1 MKNEINILIESL
13 EKKKEILNEILANS
27 EKQLEIINSEQ
38 PDLEEFDRSVDQKT
52 ELVQKMDQNDQGFD
66 RVFNRIKNALIDDQA
81 QYSAEIRT
89 MQGLIRE
96 ILDLGSEI
104 HNTET
109 RTQDSLGRYLKDN
122 KSRLRKGRRDSKA
135 VFDYYKQASQTKYV
149 TPMFMD
155 QKQ

>member
-27 EKQLEIINSEQ
+27 EKQFEIINSEQ

-109 RTQDSLGRYLKDN
+109 RTQASLGQYLKDN

>member
-1 MKNEINILIESL
+1 MRNEINILIESL
-13 EKKKEILNEILANS
+13 EKKKEILNEILTNS

-81 QYSAEIRT
+81 KYSAEIRT

-109 RTQDSLGRYLKDN
+109 RTQASLGQYLKDN
-122 KSRLRKGRRDSKA
+122 KSRLGKGRRDSKA

>member
-1 MKNEINILIESL
+1 MRNEINILIESL
-13 EKKKEILNEILANS
+13 EKKKEILNEILTNS

-81 QYSAEIRT
+81 KYSAKIRT

-109 RTQDSLGRYLKDN
+109 RTQASLGQYLKDN
-122 KSRLRKGRRDSKA
+122 KSRLGKGRRDSKA

>member
-1 MKNEINILIESL
+1 MRNEINILIESL
-13 EKKKEILNEILANS
+13 EKKKEILNEILTNS
-27 EKQLEIINSEQ
+27 ERQLEIINSEQ

-109 RTQDSLGRYLKDN
+109 RTQDRLGQYLKDN